1 MQKLDLKY
9 KSNRKSVADLE
20 NLLIEHKAEI
30 NLPEEK
36 FVNLQIAV
44 SEAILNAIVHGNKEI
59 PEKNVYVKI
68 ENDERKITISIKDE
82 GKGFDVNTL
91 PDPTKSENLYKEHGR
106 GIFIIKSL
114 VDIFDCISDSN
125 GTEIIITML
134 K

>member
-1 MQKLDLKY
+1 LQKLDLKY

-59 PEKNVYVKI
+59 SEKNVYVKI

>member
-44 SEAILNAIVHGNKEI
+44 SEAILNAIVHGNKET

-68 ENDERKITISIKDE
+68 ENDEKKITISIKDE
-82 GKGFDVNTL
+82 GKGFDVNSL

-114 VDIFDCISDSN
+114 VDIFDCFSDSN

>member
-59 PEKNVYVKI
+59 SEKNVYVKI

>member
-1 MQKLDLKY
+1 MQKIDLKY

-20 NLLIEHKAEI
+20 KLLIEHKAEI

-59 PEKNVYVKI
+59 SEKNVYVKI